1 MMPRLFR
8 EAPVNAIWE
17 GSGNVM
23 CLDVLRALGHDART
37 ALVALAEEAADLPGA
52 RAALDVIARAAAA
65 EDAEGEA
72 RAAVDRLA
80 LLAAGTI
87 LRAHAPPAVADAFIA
102 TRLQGPVHHT
112 YGQGLEGA
120 DTRAIVD
127 RAWPG

>member
-1 MMPRLFR
+1 MRLTSSTASWHAGHPAVKISIFFLSAILRPSSKEPDSGKSSALRLLDRRAR
-8 EAPVNAIWE
+8 ELTE
-17 GSGNVM
+17 G
-23 CLDVLRALGHDART
+23 
-37 ALVALAEEAADLPGA
+37 
-52 RAALDVIARAAAA
+52 
-65 EDAEGEA
+65 
-72 RAAVDRLA
+72 LA